1 MIGVPNM
8 LTAEESAQAK
18 DLQNWLRELR
28 QLKDKA
34 QSRGDAPRAEE
45 LQAEIEELT
54 RYLDEGLEASVERRN
69 ARAPADKPR

>member
-1 MIGVPNM
+1 M

-45 LQAEIEELT
+45 LQAEIDELT
-54 RYLDEGLEASVERRN
+54 RMRV
-69 ARAPADKPR
+69 